1 MIDKKALGQR
11 IRAIRLKLGLTM
23 EDFIERI
30 DNKPGRGRSG
40 TVNNWETGK
49 NAPNKQRLKKI
60 AKLGGV
66 SVEYLINGNHFSAKE
81 ALELLEKSINYDE
94 IKGLQLSNED
104 KKKVNAVRLEGAI
117 TANQILEFNKKK
129 VLKLLDREREYVDK
143 VPIGKSEAEVYNGFI
158 SLLELL
164 RLHGSPDQ
172 QIDFESVVVSMWQ
185 IANGNMEYDKDDFL
199 PNIDKLLSSF
209 PIKKD
214 NSDKSK

>member
-1 MIDKKALGQR
+1 MIDKKALGRR
-11 IRAIRLKLGLTM
+11 IKAIRLKLGLTM
-23 EDFIERI
+23 EEFIERI

-40 TVNNWETGK
+40 TVNNWEAGK

-60 AKLGGV
+60 ADLGGV
-66 SVEYLINGNHFSAKE
+66 SVEYLINGNHFSNKE

-94 IKGLQLSNED
+94 IKEFQLSNED
-104 KKKVNAVRLEGAI
+104 KKKVNAVRLEGSI
-117 TANQILEFNKKK
+117 TADRMLEFNKKK

-143 VPIGKSEAEVYNGFI
+143 IPIGKYEAEIYNSFI

-172 QIDFESVVVSMWQ
+172 QIDFESVIISMWQ
-185 IANGNMEYDKDDFL
+185 IANGKMEYDKDDIFS
-199 PNIDKLLSSF
+199 NVDKLLSSF

-214 NSDKSK
+214 GSDESK